1 MIMKKNIFKKAI
13 LAILAVAM
21 LTAAVAPANTYAASK
36 TATTTK
42 SYKPMNP
49 DSLIKALS
57 VYGQDTFKITYDK
70 SSKKIISCKASQT
83 AKNLGHTII
92 EKGGIKLVS
101 KSKTTWTYKATW
113 YLNFK
118 ILPTPIKALAKVMKC
133 KYAELSDLGRIATVT
148 VTYKVSAGSLKHS
161 QSYKF
166 TVPSK
171 LNDAV
176 KKLGGLFTSAF

>member
-1 MIMKKNIFKKAI
+1 MKKNIFKKAI

-92 EKGGIKLVS
+92 EKGGNLDLQGDLVPELQDPADS
-101 KSKTTWTYKATW
+101 DQGFGESDEMQVCRTERSRPHRHRDR
-113 YLNFK
+113 YL
-118 ILPTPIKALAKVMKC
+118 
-133 KYAELSDLGRIATVT
+133 
-148 VTYKVSAGSLKHS
+148 
-161 QSYKF
+161 
-166 TVPSK
+166 
-171 LNDAV
+171 
-176 KKLGGLFTSAF
+176 